1 MRKVTTNAK
10 VTELDSLSDTLVRL
24 YKTQEAL
31 AQDAMLKGIMAEIE
45 EQSARLTEAVKR
57 DAISSTLEEADAR
70 RDEAV
75 RLLGTLVEGYTAIP
89 FEAQQKAAESLK
101 AAFDKY
107 GKKITGESYANESS
121 LIESMLGDFAART
134 AEQETLPGVSERVQL
149 LRDAQDAFNKANDEY
164 IRAKS
169 DKGESATAVKKLL
182 AATLNDRL
190 VPYLTV
196 AASLETHKSFA
207 TQAEAEIK
215 KLNEAVSR
223 RGK

>member
-1 MRKVTTNAK
+1 MTKVNARAR

-24 YKTQEAL
+24 YKAQETL
-31 AQDAMLKGIMAEIE
+31 AQDAMLSSIMAEVE
-45 EQSARLTEAVKR
+45 EQSAHLTTAIRR
-57 DAISSTLEEADAR
+57 DAVSSTLEEADAR
-70 RDEAV
+70 RDEEV

-89 FEAQQKAAESLK
+89 FEAQQKAAGSLK

-121 LIESMLGDFAART
+121 LIESLLEDFASLS
-134 AEQETLPGVSERVQL
+134 AEQKALPGVGERVQS
-149 LRDAQDAFNKANDEY
+149 LRDAQDAFNRANDEY
-164 IRAKS
+164 IRAKTG
-169 DKGESATAVKKLL
+169 KGESATAVKKSL
-182 AATLNDRL
+182 AAVLNDRL

-196 AASLETHKSFA
+196 AASLETHKAFA

-215 KLNEAVSR
+215 KTNEAVSR

>member
-1 MRKVTTNAK
+1 MNKVTTNVK

-24 YKTQEAL
+24 YKAQETL
-31 AQDAMLKGIMAEIE
+31 AQDAMLSSIMAEIE
-45 EQSARLTEAVKR
+45 AQSVRLTTAIRR
-57 DAISSTLEEADAR
+57 DTVSSTLEEADAR

-101 AAFDKY
+101 ATFDKY

-121 LIESMLGDFAART
+121 LIESLLEDFASLS
-134 AEQETLPGVSERVQL
+134 AEQKALPGVGERVQA
-149 LRDAQDAFNKANDEY
+149 LRDAQDAFNKASDEY
-164 IRAKS
+164 AVAKS
-169 DKGESATAVKKLL
+169 DKGESATAVKKEL
-182 AATLNDRL
+182 AATLNERL

-196 AASLETHKSFA
+196 AASLDTHKAFA
-207 TQAEAEIK
+207 TQTEAEIK
-215 KLNEAVSR
+215 KTNEAVSR